1 MNSVASP
8 ANHQATS
15 RRIAANFWQ
24 NFLKEEQLLNCNNL
38 EKLIAGCE
46 VIVALDQVEELLAA

>member
-1 MNSVASP
+1 MNSVAQP
-8 ANHQATS
+8 INHQATS
-15 RRIAANFWQ
+15 RRIAVNFWQ

-46 VIVALDQVEELLAA
+46 VIVALDQVDELLAA